1 MQSKFIQWF
10 RILTGIMLV
19 VFFFMWLFAWQPPDV
34 PPAAQKLRDGLIAA
48 GYFFPLI
55 CITYLLVGAAYLTN
69 RFVPLATIVL
79 FPITLNIVLYHLF
92 LIPATLLRTAVL
104 AVPNAVM
111 IYACWDVYKPL
122 LKAKT

>member
-1 MQSKFIQWF
+1 MQSKFFQIF

-19 VFFFMWLFAWQPPDV
+19 GFFLMWVFAWKLPDV
-34 PPAAQKLRDGLIAA
+34 PPTAQKLREGLITA

-55 CITYLLVGAAYLTN
+55 GIVYLLVGVSYVTN

-92 LIPATLLRTAVL
+92 LIPETLPRTAVL

-111 IYACWDVYKPL
+111 IYTCWDVYKPL
-122 LKAKT
+122 LKAKA